1 MVAQGSDPVE
11 AKRRTTVAATTFA
24 AVASDYLAVKARTYR
39 NANSAKN
46 EQFLL
51 LTHAAD
57 LGPQP
62 IADIGVK
69 HIEAVLRPLWL
80 TSPQQAKRALAACLR
95 VVCYAKAKGL
105 TTTSAADVRED
116 MTHLLP
122 RVNGTKRHFAALDY
136 HNVPAFVRELRAHQT
151 QGEAMSPSVIEFILL
166 TACRENEACEMQW
179 SEIDWEQKLWIL
191 PAECSKS
198 GREHRVPLSNRALAL
213 LLKQRGPNGFGYEP
227 PADGYVWPG
236 RNGSGPVSGKAIY
249 KYLTQT
255 MDVNATIHGLRATF
269 RTWAGNETNFD
280 RVTCELAL
288 AHKAGDAVELAYNR
302 GDALAKR
309 RALMDTW
316 ANFCEG
322 N

>member
-1 MVAQGSDPVE
+1 MS
-11 AKRRTTVAATTFA
+11 
-24 AVASDYLAVKARTYR
+24 
-39 NANSAKN
+39 NS
-46 EQFLL
+46 LL

-69 HIEAVLRPLWL
+69 HIEAALRPLWL
-80 TSPQQAKRALAACLR
+80 TSPHQAKRALAACLR
-95 VVCYAKAKGL
+95 VVRYAKAKGL

-116 MTHLLP
+116 MSTLLP

-136 HNVPAFVRELRAHQT
+136 KDIPAFVRELRAHQT

-166 TACRENEACEMQW
+166 TAARENEVCGMQW

-191 PAECSKS
+191 PAECSKT

-213 LLKQRGPNGFGYEP
+213 LLKQRGPNGFCYEP
-227 PADGYVWPG
+227 PTDGYVWPG
-236 RNGSGPVSGKAIY
+236 RNGSGPVTGKSVY
-249 KYLTQT
+249 VCLTRT
-255 MDVNATIHGLRATF
+255 MGLPITVHGFRATF

-288 AHKAGDAVELAYNR
+288 AHKAGSQVELAYRR
-302 GDALAKR
+302 GDELDKR
-309 RALMDTW
+309 RALMEAWEAHCD
-316 ANFCEG
+316 G
-322 N
+322 R